1 MPDWKDGGKNKY
13 VIAND
18 KGESRIWDYQ
28 TIIRFLAFQDKKRAE
43 EFLKCF
49 RDLIEK
55 AGDLI

>member
-1 MPDWKDGGKNKY
+1 MEKEYAICNIDGDLLARVRHNHRG
-13 VIAND
+13 
-18 KGESRIWDYQ
+18 
-28 TIIRFLAFQDKKRAE
+28 FLTFQDKKRAD